1 MKSARRLANYLVL
14 GVAAML
20 LAACSSQMQPAQQA
34 LDQISNVVEAIPV
47 DAVQYAPEQVA
58 NVKKKLSDLNASF
71 DKKDY
76 AGVLASAPTVLSEAK
91 SVSASA
97 TAKRDEAMK
106 ALAAD
111 WTELSASVP
120 SLITSVQTR
129 LDTLSKSHRVAKGI
143 DLTAAT
149 SALADA
155 TASWQRAQAASGL
168 KHSADA
174 VSAAKDAKTQAS
186 SAASA
191 LKMS

>member
-143 DLTAAT
+143 DLTAAK

>member
-1 MKSARRLANYLVL
+1 MKSARHLASYLL
-14 GVAAML
+14 FGVAAML
-20 LAACSSQMQPAQQA
+20 LAACANQMQPAQQA
-34 LDQISNVVEAIPV
+34 LDEITNVVEAIPS

-58 NVKKKLSDLNASF
+58 SVKKKLSDLNATF

-76 AGVLASAPTVLSEAK
+76 AGVLASAPAVLGEAK
-91 SVSASA
+91 SVSASV

-120 SLITSVQTR
+120 ALIASVQTR
-129 LDTLSKSHRVAKGI
+129 LDTLSKSRRVAKGI
-143 DLTAAT
+143 DLTAAK
-149 SALADA
+149 SALANA

-186 SAASA
+186 AAASA